1 MRVGKIVWT
10 RRTAAAVL
18 AGAALAPLVSVRPG
32 TADAAGDAGASVAM
46 LSPAQL
52 AERMR
57 AKDFM
62 LVNVHVPYEG
72 EIAATD
78 AFVPFDMIDAGLDQ
92 LPADKETPVVL
103 YCRSGRMSAIAAQ
116 RLVELGYAHVSDL
129 EGGMIAWEAAGYE
142 LIEK

>member
-10 RRTAAAVL
+10 RRTAVAVL
-18 AGAALAPLVSVRPG
+18 AGLALAPLVAARPG
-32 TADAAGDAGASVAM
+32 TADDAGASVAM

-52 AERMR
+52 AERMT

-78 AFVPFDMIDAGLDQ
+78 AFVPFDMIDASLDR
-92 LPADKETPVVL
+92 LPADKEAPVVL

-116 RLVELGYAHVSDL
+116 RLVELGYTHVSDL
-129 EGGMIAWEAAGYE
+129 EGGMNAWEAAGHE
-142 LIEK
+142 LIQK

>member
-1 MRVGKIVWT
+1 MRVGKFAWT
-10 RRTAAAVL
+10 RRTAVAVL
-18 AGAALAPLVSVRPG
+18 AGLVLSPLISARPG
-32 TADAAGDAGASVAM
+32 AADDAGASVAM

-52 AERMR
+52 AERMT

-72 EIAATD
+72 AIAATD
-78 AFVPFDMIDAGLDQ
+78 AFVPFDKIDANLDR
-92 LPADKETPVVL
+92 LPADKEAPVVL

-116 RLVELGYAHVSDL
+116 RLVELGYTDVSDL